1 MQTQT
6 KDLEMKRQMVSTT
19 VKDKLKTKDRQFLI
33 FMANLLDKHID
44 YSKTKTVD
52 LLDNFI
58 NFEEAHCGEE
68 LTQQKLDYLMQEY
81 VPAFQVFGPLK

>member
-6 KDLEMKRQMVSTT
+6 KDLEMKRQMVATT
-19 VKDKLKTKDRQFLI
+19 VKDKLKAKDRQFLI

-44 YSKTKTVD
+44 YSKTAKVD
-52 LLDNFI
+52 LIDNFI
-58 NFEEAHCGEE
+58 TFEEAHNGEE

-81 VPAFQVFGPLK
+81 VPAFQIFGPVK